1 MQHKACNAT
10 QHNALHTKA
19 TVFFKYC
26 LQHTWHSINKSLPVF
41 WRSYMF
47 TALFYITLQ
56 HSFSAW
62 LQCAAAA
69 LWCSVDSAQ
78 CSVMIVCC
86 VLCCVFYCL
95 MTLQLNLE
103 GEYIQQ
109 AGTLSS
115 CTLLVISMQLQSFFD
130 INSLQEI
137 GFVLYFSLVSYF
149 SYFEW
154 EAPTLLWDGC
164 ILSSAIA
171 GNSVSRAAS
180 CLPDWWLAL
189 RLSLP
194 CIFVFVVHFCI
205 CSVFLW
211 LWCIFVFL

>member
-1 MQHKACNAT
+1 MWRAHLSLSTLQLNTMQHKACNAT

-19 TVFFKYC
+19 TFFFKYC

-78 CSVMIVCC
+78 WWLCAVLC
-86 VLCCVFYCL
+86 VLLWWLCAVCSFYCL

-103 GEYIQQ
+103 GEYIQG

-137 GFVLYFSLVSYF
+137 RTAKYSLAAYF

-154 EAPTLLWDGC
+154 E
-164 ILSSAIA
+164 
-171 GNSVSRAAS
+171 
-180 CLPDWWLAL
+180 
-189 RLSLP
+189 
-194 CIFVFVVHFCI
+194 
-205 CSVFLW
+205 
-211 LWCIFVFL
+211 